1 MPRVFGWPPPQGR
14 PALQWWAPPT
24 LATGLCTATWR
35 PNSLCSPGTRGSRCG
50 TAVSC
55 CEQLCPV
62 QAQLAAERDRL
73 LDRADR
79 VESDTWRQEERRVPA
94 WVRLIVRT
102 ARHWF

>member
-1 MPRVFGWPPPQGR
+1 MP
-14 PALQWWAPPT
+14 
-24 LATGLCTATWR
+24 
-35 PNSLCSPGTRGSRCG
+35 CS
-50 TAVSC
+50 
-55 CEQLCPV
+55 EQLSPV

-79 VESDTWRQEERRVPA
+79 VESDTWRLEERRVPA